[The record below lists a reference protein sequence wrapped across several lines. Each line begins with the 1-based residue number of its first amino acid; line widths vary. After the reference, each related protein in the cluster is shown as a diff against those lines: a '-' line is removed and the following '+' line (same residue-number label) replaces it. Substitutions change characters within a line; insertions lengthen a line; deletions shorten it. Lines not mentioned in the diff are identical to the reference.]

1 MNAALAKLY
10 QDVILSH
17 HRDPHHF
24 GPLPEATHRC
34 QLSNPLCGDEVTI
47 ALVLEAA
54 PASVA
59 SISHCSFEGHGCAVC
74 RASASLLTDA
84 VHGLSV
90 LAARGLADSLLNFL
104 RTTPKSEGEEGTET
118 PEGLGDLVA
127 LSGVREY
134 PSRRRCATLP
144 WEALLKLLET
154 PETPNPER

>member
-1 MNAALAKLY
+1 MNATLAKLY

-24 GPLPEATHRC
+24 GPLPEATHRG

-47 ALVLEAA
+47 ALVLEATP
-54 PASVA
+54 PATA
-59 SISHCSFEGHGCAVC
+59 SISRCHFEGHGCAVC

-84 VHGLSV
+84 VWGLSV
-90 LAARGLADSLLNFL
+90 AAARGLADSLLQFL
-104 RTTPKSEGEEGTET
+104 RSTPKSEGDQGTASG
-118 PEGLGDLVA
+118 EGLGDLVA

-154 PETPNPER
+154 PLPPTQQR